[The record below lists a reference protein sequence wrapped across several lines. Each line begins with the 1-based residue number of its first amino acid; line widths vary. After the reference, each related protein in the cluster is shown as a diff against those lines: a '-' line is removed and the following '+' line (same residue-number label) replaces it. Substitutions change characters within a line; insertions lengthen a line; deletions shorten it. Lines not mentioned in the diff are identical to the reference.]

1 MHRSKVWFDVPS
13 PREGRYFSLLA
24 EIVRG
29 AGLEVFITAR
39 DHAETLRILDMMGEQ
54 YVPVG
59 RHGGGS
65 KMGKLIAYVDRAL
78 ELTRLVSEERP
89 GVLVS
94 LASPEAVRVA
104 FGLGI
109 PSITLFDAPHAIH
122 VGRLTFPLSSRVVY
136 PAAIPAHLLID
147 MGASPA
153 SLRPFEG
160 VDPVAWMKRARP
172 DPSPLLELGLDLRS
186 NLVLVRPEERK
197 AAYLADL
204 DIEGSVTVPIIE
216 KALSLGAKVV
226 LVPRYQD
233 QRRFFEERFGDRI
246 LIPERPFDAV
256 SSYFFFSLVV
266 SGGSSMAI
274 EASLVGTPSISAF
287 PLDVTLYDVE
297 FISRAGFPIWRIKD
311 PAEAA
316 ELAAQVLMDPDRYRL
331 RDYREMLS
339 RLEDPAE
346 VILSEI
352 LSLFD

>member
-1 MHRSKVWFDVPS
+1 MRRSRVWFDVPS

-24 EIVRG
+24 EMARR
-29 AGLEVFITAR
+29 AGLEVFMTAR
-39 DHAETLRILDMMGEQ
+39 DHAETLKILDMVGER

-59 RHGGGS
+59 RHGGRS
-65 KMGKLIAYVDRAL
+65 KMGKLIAYVERAL
-78 ELTRLVSEERP
+78 ELARLISEERP
-89 GVLVS
+89 DVLVS

-109 PSITLFDAPHAIH
+109 PSITLFDAPHAVH
-122 VGRLTFPLSSRVVY
+122 VARLTFPLSSRVVY

-172 DPSPLLELGLDLRS
+172 DPSPLLEMGLDLGS
-186 NLVLVRPEERK
+186 DLVLVRPEERK

-204 DIEGSVTVPIIE
+204 DLEGSVTVSVVE
-216 KALSLGAKVV
+216 EALSLGAKVI
-226 LVPRYQD
+226 LVPRYPD
-233 QRRFFEERFGDRI
+233 QRRFFAERFGGRV

-274 EASLVGTPSISAF
+274 EASLVGTPAISVF
-287 PLDVTLYDVE
+287 PLDAPLYDVE
-297 FISRAGFPIWRIKD
+297 FVSRAGFPIWRIRD
-311 PAEAA
+311 PGEAA
-316 ELAAQVLMDPDRYRL
+316 ELTAQVLEDPERYRL
-331 RDYREMLS
+331 TDYREMLS
-339 RLEDPAE
+339 RLEDPSE
-346 VILSEI
+346 VIMSEI
-352 LSLFD
+352 LSLLD